1 MLDWRCEEDLA
12 EEWFALG
19 GDNDDLQDFGGVF
32 DSNCWCEM
40 CRMSK
45 HYVESEDVQVCI
57 VNAATSLDIDQMQID
72 YTGFTGPCLGGKSV
86 MTTQTEV
93 DVQDAQVQVDL
104 GFTGCHLVSGD
115 LITTQKVDSMQA
127 AVQTDAGP
135 SKRTLGRRLRKKRVE
150 GRWKQQP
157 GDQA

>member
-1 MLDWRCEEDLA
+1 MIPEVGEAILDLA
-12 EEWFALG
+12 AKECQRLFDKARRTSLTWEEEWSLVYFKSTMAAELQAG
-19 GDNDDLQDFGGVF
+19 GNHELAQYY
-32 DSNCWCEM
+32 
-40 CRMSK
+40 K
-45 HYVESEDVQVCI
+45 
-57 VNAATSLDIDQMQID
+57 VNASARSAKD
-72 YTGFTGPCLGGKSV
+72 S
-86 MTTQTEV
+86 EV
-93 DVQDAQVQVDL
+93 QADL

-127 AVQTDAGP
+127 AVQTDGGP